1 MPPPALG
8 AGTGG
13 RAQQQA
19 GGVTWSSL
27 LQYSAFPVLSIPA
40 LRGAVVGRG
49 CFHPAFPQ
57 NLPQVVKVLALK
69 DKISALHLN

>member
-27 LQYSAFPVLSIPA
+27 LQYSAPPVFSIPA
-40 LRGAVVGRG
+40 FRVAVAGRG
-49 CFHPAFPQ
+49 CFHHD
-57 NLPQVVKVLALK
+57 LPQVVKVLALK
-69 DKISALHLN
+69 DKISALHLS